1 MKKNLHPPIVL
12 TIAGSDCSAG
22 AGIQAD
28 LKTFSAFGCYGLT
41 AVTCIVAEVPG
52 QVCSIQAVKP
62 EMVRDQIAI
71 LFETFSIGAVKTGM
85 LFSKS
90 IVNAVA
96 EVFENLPQLPPLV
109 VDPVMIASSGD
120 ALLEP
125 DAVEAYR
132 ERLFPLATLITPNLD
147 ELHFLSSTPQC
158 PSSLEEMRTVGQ
170 QLLAK
175 TNAALLLKG
184 GHLKEETATDLLL
197 LQDGTE
203 HCFSAPFLRDLETH
217 GTGCTYAAAIAAG
230 LAKGNSL
237 PEAVAAAKLF
247 ITQAIAHAYRWNQVS
262 ALNLAA

>member
-1 MKKNLHPPIVL
+1 MTFRPPVVL
-12 TIAGSDCSAG
+12 TIAGSDCSSG

-28 LKTFSAFGCYGLT
+28 LKTFSALGCYGLT

-52 QVCSIQAVKP
+52 QVLSIQAVNP
-62 EMVRDQIAI
+62 EIVRDQIAL

-85 LFSKS
+85 LFSRS
-90 IVNAVA
+90 IINAVTD
-96 EVFENLPQLPPLV
+96 VFESLPQLPPLV

-120 ALLEP
+120 PLLEP

-147 ELHFLSSTPQC
+147 ELYFLASKIQRPA
-158 PSSLEEMRTVGQ
+158 SLDEMRSVGQ
-170 QLLAK
+170 ELLAK
-175 TNAALLLKG
+175 TKRALLLKG

-203 HCFSAPFLRDLETH
+203 HCFSAPFLRDVETH

-230 LAKGNSL
+230 LAKGDSL
-237 PEAVAAAKLF
+237 FKAVASAKKV
-247 ITQAIAHAYRWNQVS
+247 ITSAIANAYRWNQVS
-262 ALNLAA
+262 ALNVS